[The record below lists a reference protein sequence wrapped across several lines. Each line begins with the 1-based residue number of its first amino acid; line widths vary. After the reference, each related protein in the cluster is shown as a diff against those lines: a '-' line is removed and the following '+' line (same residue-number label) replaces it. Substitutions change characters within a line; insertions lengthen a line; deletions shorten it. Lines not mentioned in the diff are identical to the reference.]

1 MRHAKSL
8 ALFAC
13 AAHAFVARPGP
24 ASLRARPV
32 SLSAPLTLR
41 RQAEVRDEDV
51 RKETTDV
58 GTDTAR
64 QLLGMKD
71 AASDEDIPLWKIRL
85 QLTKPVT
92 WVPLVWGVA
101 CGAAA
106 SGNFHWWNPLTI
118 GQVRAQRLASPARAR
133 ARHPHGRVVA
143 LPARAR
149 ARAGG
154 SYSPERRGRG
164 CRQGHRLHDP
174 LGPATHRLHA
184 DDERLVRPRHRRDQ
198 RTVPPDPIGQDQAR
212 RGARPREYARRA
224 RRRSSLIADALSV
237 PQVIV
242 QIWALLLGGLGLSL
256 SLDNWA
262 GHEFPAVF
270 AVAVFGSIVSYIYS
284 APPLK
289 LKAEGWLG
297 TYALGS
303 SYIALPWW
311 CGQCMF
317 NVDSFNAGTAVLTML
332 YSIAG
337 LGIAIVNDFKSIE
350 GDRELGLRSLPV
362 QFGVDTAKWLTVATI
377 DVTQLSV
384 AAYL

>member
-118 GQVRAQRLASPARAR
+118 GQVRAQRLASPVCARAR
-133 ARHPHGRVVA
+133 NPHGRVVA

-149 ARAGG
+149 ACA
-154 SYSPERRGRG
+154 
-164 CRQGHRLHDP
+164 Q
-174 LGPATHRLHA
+174 
-184 DDERLVRPRHRRDQ
+184 
-198 RTVPPDPIGQDQAR
+198 
-212 RGARPREYARRA
+212 
-224 RRRSSLIADALSV
+224 
-237 PQVIV
+237 
-242 QIWALLLGGLGLSL
+242 
-256 SLDNWA
+256 A
-262 GHEFPAVF
+262 GHIPLNVAAEDVAKAIGCMILSGPLLTGYTQTMNDWYDRDIDAINEPYRPIPSGKIKPGEVRVPVNTRAAR
-270 AVAVFGSIVSYIYS
+270 AVA
-284 APPLK
+284 PL
-289 LKAEGWLG
+289 
-297 TYALGS
+297 S
-303 SYIALPWW
+303 SP
-311 CGQCMF
+311 
-317 NVDSFNAGTAVLTML
+317 T
-332 YSIAG
+332 
-337 LGIAIVNDFKSIE
+337 
-350 GDRELGLRSLPV
+350 
-362 QFGVDTAKWLTVATI
+362 
-377 DVTQLSV
+377 LSPCRR
-384 AAYL
+384 